1 MFFPDK
7 KVDPEGDGIELTEE
21 EISLSLGQE
30 DPETTT
36 TEGDLIVTVEKEEVS
51 RDYLTTYDL
60 PNTYFQEI
68 KKEMRRN
75 FLEHLEK
82 WKVLFGFSS
91 MVQISY
97 KIPQIATEDTKMKY
111 ILKFILS
118 QAVVVSRFL
127 EK

>member
-1 MFFPDK
+1 MLSSRTVLFLYFLREKRRFFPDK

-36 TEGDLIVTVEKEEVS
+36 EGDLIVTVEKEELS

-82 WKVLFGFSS
+82 WKVLFGFFS

-97 KIPQIATEDTKMKY
+97 KTPRTDTPVD
-111 ILKFILS
+111 S
-118 QAVVVSRFL
+118 SP
-127 EK
+127 